1 MQHAR
6 GERSRSTEPYDH
18 DLPVLAM
25 CVAGFLALAGAFA
38 VSLLDPGA
46 GVVLLVVLGVGGVV
60 LRVLIGRISR

>member
-1 MQHAR
+1 MQPAR
-6 GERSRSTEPYDH
+6 GERPHGTEPHDQ

-38 VSLLDPGA
+38 VSLLDPYA

-60 LRVLIGRISR
+60 VRVLLGRMSR